1 MSPPPPIDPESFP
14 KELKDGVIASILGG
28 LAMTARLLLST
39 EPVSVGWV
47 VRRVLAA
54 AITAALV
61 GYGIQDHI
69 ESPGLKM
76 AVVGAAGY
84 AAPECLDYL
93 MRYIKSKGD
102 AEVGPAPA
110 SPMQKT
116 KPRESGASNLLLAV
130 CLLTAFAGL
139 SALAS
144 AYISGVCPR
153 HPAISGRPGHD
164 RDGRRHQVGLGQR
177 RAGSLSCDPCAE
189 GRP

>member
-1 MSPPPPIDPESFP
+1 MSPPPPPFDPESFP

-39 EPVSVGWV
+39 EPVSLGWV

-76 AVVGAAGY
+76 AVIGATGY

-93 MRYIKSKGD
+93 MRYIKARGDKEVAAVSGKPKKPHAKSKAKGKR
-102 AEVGPAPA
+102 G
-110 SPMQKT
+110 K
-116 KPRESGASNLLLAV
+116 
-130 CLLTAFAGL
+130 
-139 SALAS
+139 
-144 AYISGVCPR
+144 
-153 HPAISGRPGHD
+153 
-164 RDGRRHQVGLGQR
+164 
-177 RAGSLSCDPCAE
+177 
-189 GRP
+189 

>member
-39 EPVSVGWV
+39 EPVSLGWV

-61 GYGIQDHI
+61 GYAITDHI

-93 MRYIKSKGD
+93 MRYIKARGEKEVAAVVGKPKPHGKGK
-102 AEVGPAPA
+102 AV
-110 SPMQKT
+110 T
-116 KPRESGASNLLLAV
+116 KRK
-130 CLLTAFAGL
+130 
-139 SALAS
+139 
-144 AYISGVCPR
+144 R
-153 HPAISGRPGHD
+153 
-164 RDGRRHQVGLGQR
+164 
-177 RAGSLSCDPCAE
+177 
-189 GRP
+189 

>member
-1 MSPPPPIDPESFP
+1 MSPPPPPFDPESFP

-61 GYGIQDHI
+61 GYAITDHI

-102 AEVGPAPA
+102 AEVGAEKKPHGKSKAPGKA
-110 SPMQKT
+110 KR
-116 KPRESGASNLLLAV
+116 KR
-130 CLLTAFAGL
+130 
-139 SALAS
+139 
-144 AYISGVCPR
+144 
-153 HPAISGRPGHD
+153 
-164 RDGRRHQVGLGQR
+164 
-177 RAGSLSCDPCAE
+177 
-189 GRP
+189 

>member
-102 AEVGPAPA
+102 AEVGPAPR
-110 SPMQKT
+110 
-116 KPRESGASNLLLAV
+116 KPHAKNKAKGKRGK
-130 CLLTAFAGL
+130 
-139 SALAS
+139 
-144 AYISGVCPR
+144 
-153 HPAISGRPGHD
+153 
-164 RDGRRHQVGLGQR
+164 
-177 RAGSLSCDPCAE
+177 
-189 GRP
+189 